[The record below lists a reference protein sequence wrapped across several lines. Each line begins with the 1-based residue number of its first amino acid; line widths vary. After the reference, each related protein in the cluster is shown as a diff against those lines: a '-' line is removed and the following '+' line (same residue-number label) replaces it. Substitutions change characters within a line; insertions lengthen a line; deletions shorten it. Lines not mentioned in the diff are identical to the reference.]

1 MKILAI
7 ETSCDETAVAV
18 LDVSPG
24 TKNPGFKILSNIV
37 SSQVKLHAPYG
48 GVVPS
53 LAMREHYRNITTCF
67 EQALNEAYGKKK
79 KEFDVVAVTIGPGLE
94 PALWVGIN
102 FAKSIA
108 LAANKPII
116 GINHLE
122 GHLYANWLSSKSKN
136 IVFPALG
143 LIVSGGH
150 TELVVMKNHGNYK
163 LIGATRDDAAG
174 EAFDK
179 VAKLLG
185 LGYPGGPVI
194 SRIAEEYETESKN
207 SKFQISNFKTN
218 PKSQILNSK
227 TQITLPR
234 PMMNSKDY
242 DFSFSGLK
250 TAVLYLVKDL
260 TKKYS
265 LEQITPSVAKEF
277 QDSVIDVLI
286 AKTLRAAKEYKV
298 KTILMGGGV
307 TANKK
312 LRTKMTET
320 VEKELPNVPLFI
332 PDLKFSVD
340 NAAMIGIV
348 AYFHANKKRFTMP
361 EKLKANGT
369 LRLN

>member
-7 ETSCDETAVAV
+7 ETSCDETAIAV
-18 LDVSPG
+18 LEAKPGAKSPR
-24 TKNPGFKILSNIV
+24 FKILSNIV
-37 SSQVKLHAPYG
+37 SSQVQLHAPYG

-79 KEFDVVAVTIGPGLE
+79 KEFDVVAVTMGPGLE

-116 GINHLE
+116 GMNHLE
-122 GHLYANWLSSKSKN
+122 GHLYANWLSNEAKN
-136 IVFPALG
+136 IKFPALG

-150 TELVVMKNHGNYK
+150 TELVLIKNHGNYK

-185 LGYPGGPVI
+185 LGYPGGPII
-194 SRIAEEYETESKN
+194 SKIAEEFKSKSQN
-207 SKFQISNFKTN
+207 QSSKFPANTAGKQVPSFK
-218 PKSQILNSK
+218 IE
-227 TQITLPR
+227 LPR
-234 PMMNSKDY
+234 PMIHSKDY

-250 TAVLYLVKDL
+250 TAVLYLVKEL
-260 TKKYS
+260 NKKYS
-265 LEQITPSVAKEF
+265 TEEITPPIAKEF
-277 QDSVIDVLI
+277 QDSVVDVLI

-307 TANKK
+307 TANKE
-312 LRTKMTET
+312 LRARMAEAVK
-320 VEKELPNVPLFI
+320 KELSNIPLFV
-332 PDLKFSVD
+332 PDLKFSID
-340 NAAMIGIV
+340 NASMIGAA
-348 AYFHANKKRFTMP
+348 AYFHAAKKKFMKM
-361 EKLKANGT
+361 EKIRANGT
-369 LRLN
+369 MRL

>member
-18 LDVSPG
+18 LEAKHG
-24 TKNPGFKILSNIV
+24 TKNPVFKILSNIV
-37 SSQVKLHAPYG
+37 SSQVKLHSPYG

-67 EQALNEAYGKKK
+67 EQALNKAYGKKK
-79 KEFDVVAVTIGPGLE
+79 NEFDVVAVTMGPGLE

-102 FAKSIA
+102 FAKSIT
-108 LAANKPII
+108 LATNKPII

-122 GHLYANWLSSKSKN
+122 GHLYANWLSNNGKN

-150 TELVVMKNHGNYK
+150 TELVLIKNHGNYK

-179 VAKLLG
+179 VAKLLN
-185 LGYPGGPVI
+185 LGYPGGPII
-194 SRIAEEYETESKN
+194 SKIADEFKPQSKSIN
-207 SKFQISNFKTN
+207 K
-218 PKSQILNSK
+218 
-227 TQITLPR
+227 ITLPR
-234 PMMNSKDY
+234 PMINSKDY

-265 LEQITPSVAKEF
+265 LEQITPLIAKEF
-277 QDSVIDVLI
+277 QDSVIDVLTT
-286 AKTLRAAKEYKV
+286 KTLEAAKQYKI

-307 TANKK
+307 TANKR
-312 LRTKMTET
+312 LRKRMIESI
-320 VEKELPNVPLFI
+320 KRDLPRVSVHI
-332 PDLKFSVD
+332 PDFQFSVD
-340 NAAMIGIV
+340 NAAMIGV
-348 AYFHANKKRFTMP
+348 AAYFHAKKKKFTMP
-361 EKLKANGT
+361 EKLRANGIMQ
-369 LRLN
+369 L